1 MVGYARSA
9 NPPYGR
15 TLAGKRMSDT
25 QPTHEEPGK
34 PALIAGWMD
43 GIVGF
48 VRGPAGIMAGVM
60 ALLALI
66 GTGVTIAGAEWARG
80 YWLTL
85 VPVYGVLCV
94 LTAWY
99 HTGHFTGSVMR
110 QILHWLSVAVVIALD
125 LALLRRGEQAAAGTG
140 LSSLLILALGC
151 LLAGIHLEWLF
162 ALVGLL
168 LLAIFIVVSVGQQ
181 FVIIAFL
188 IAAVAALVFAAYWA
202 LTRR

>member
-1 MVGYARSA
+1 
-9 NPPYGR
+9 
-15 TLAGKRMSDT
+15 MSDT
-25 QPTHEEPGK
+25 QSNQEEPSRRDLT
-34 PALIAGWMD
+34 ADWME

-48 VRGPAGIMAGVM
+48 VRGPAGIMAGAM

-66 GTGVTIAGAEWARG
+66 GTGVTIADVTWARS
-80 YWLTL
+80 YWLAL
-85 VPVYGVLCV
+85 APVYGVLCV
-94 LTAWY
+94 LAAWY

-110 QILHWLSVAVVIALD
+110 QVLHWLSVSVAIALD
-125 LALLRRGEQAAAGTG
+125 FALLRRGEQAATGAG

-168 LLAIFIVVSVGQQ
+168 LLAIFIVVSVAHQY
-181 FVIIAFL
+181 VTLAFL
-188 IAAVAALVFAAYWA
+188 AAAAAALIFAAYRA